1 MTIDGIQT
9 TATLLA
15 LAGAVGSV
23 CYAALKAFRGRT
35 PAQRRKA
42 APDSWQSLLSK
53 IESLFDQ
60 YHVSFPGPARTR
72 PATTAGFMREL
83 TVKIARDPLA
93 DVWVTW
99 ASEVP
104 GLTAIDKTKGGLI
117 SQIRTVAAE
126 LLQLSRESSR
136 LQSDRDGKYNVIVLE
151 QSIDRSGA
159 QGAIRSDTF
168 RVTSA
173 P

>member
-1 MTIDGIQT
+1 
-9 TATLLA
+9 
-15 LAGAVGSV
+15 
-23 CYAALKAFRGRT
+23 
-35 PAQRRKA
+35 
-42 APDSWQSLLSK
+42 
-53 IESLFDQ
+53 
-60 YHVSFPGPARTR
+60 
-72 PATTAGFMREL
+72 MREL